1 MNVKAIMITIELI
14 NDTILSRHFLFLIR
28 STHDI
33 TIPTQSNSIIPST
46 IVSKMSYDV
55 KISKSKMT
63 ANVRSAT
70 IKAHQ
75 YFNIIFFML
84 KLEFSL

>member
-1 MNVKAIMITIELI
+1 MIIAELMNDKIV
-14 NDTILSRHFLFLIR
+14 SRHFLFLIR
-28 STHDI
+28 NTHDI
-33 TIPTQSNSIIPST
+33 TMPTQSNSIIPST
-46 IVSKMSYDV
+46 IVNKMSYDV

-75 YFNIIFFML
+75 YFNT
-84 KLEFSL
+84 